1 MKQRLSIIIIALLL
15 AVQAGYCRGFDSVF
29 NEFKKKED
37 VTYISMP
44 PFVTWLGKNLG
55 GVNDVPMADKV
66 KSMKMLVSESR
77 CESLINR
84 INDTDSGCEEL
95 LRMNDDGD
103 VVKIWM
109 DSKGDKIKRLYL
121 LNYSDSECTFMELK
135 GDFKKSDI
143 LKFVNESNNK

>member
-1 MKQRLSIIIIALLL
+1 MKQRLSISIIALLL
-15 AVQAGYCRGFDSVF
+15 TVQAGYCRGFDSVF

-37 VTYISMP
+37 VTYINMP
-44 PFVTWLGKNLG
+44 PFATWLGKKIG

-66 KSMKMLVSESR
+66 KSVRMLVSESR
-77 CESLINR
+77 CEPLVNS

-103 VVKIWM
+103 IMKIWM
-109 DSKGDKIKRLYL
+109 DSKGDKIKKLYL

-135 GDFKKSDI
+135 GDFKKSD
-143 LKFVNESNNK
+143 ESNNK

>member
-1 MKQRLSIIIIALLL
+1 
-15 AVQAGYCRGFDSVF
+15 
-29 NEFKKKED
+29 
-37 VTYISMP
+37 MP

-66 KSMKMLVSESR
+66 KSVKILVSESR

-135 GDFKKSDI
+135 GNFKKSDI